1 MNPTRIR
8 LGGPSDIL
16 AVLPYQLGF
25 HPRDSLVVVSLHGS
39 RMGLVQRIDL
49 PPAEHAG
56 AAVEAL
62 LAPLLREAPDGV
74 LLLGFESA
82 EGEALPLVSAMTKGC
97 DEAGLAV
104 LDQILVRDGRW
115 FSLACADRACCP
127 PEGRPL
133 PRPHEVPAVAEFV
146 GREISPMVDRT
157 ALADRLR
164 PAPPGSGEIVAA
176 CADDWMAT
184 RRAANEGPVAGF
196 HDVRRRE
203 LETWALVLRCRDED
217 GPMPELTPAQLARL
231 AVSLTDVDIRDA
243 LVAWICPG
251 ALTLD
256 LVPDL
261 LRDQMMGVLPEPLR
275 SVGDPELDP
284 GLDPAAHSARCQR
297 LERRLVA
304 LCAALPEAWTVPPLT
319 VLASFTW
326 WRGDGALTRM
336 ALERALS
343 VDPDYRLARLLERM
357 VDLAIRPFGVPA

>member
-25 HPRDSLVVVSLHGS
+25 HPRESLVVVTLHGT

-49 PPAEHAG
+49 PPPEHAG
-56 AAVEAL
+56 AAVQAML
-62 LAPLLREAPDGV
+62 PPLLREAPDGV
-74 LLLGFESA
+74 LLLGFERA
-82 EGEALPLVSAMTKGC
+82 EGDALPLITTMTEAC
-97 DEAGLAV
+97 REAGLAV
-104 LDQILVRDGRW
+104 RDQILVRGGRW
-115 FSLACADRACCP
+115 FSLGCTDRACCP
-127 PEGRPL
+127 LEGRPL
-133 PRPHEVPAVAEFV
+133 PQPHEVPAVAEFV
-146 GREISPMVDRT
+146 GREISPMADRA

-164 PAPPGSGEIVAA
+164 PAGPPAADAVGA
-176 CADDWMAT
+176 CADDWLTA
-184 RRAANEGPVAGF
+184 RRAAYDGTTAAF

-203 LETWALVLRCRDED
+203 LQVWATVLRCRDGD
-217 GPMPELTPAQLARL
+217 GPMPELAPPELARL

-256 LVPDL
+256 LVPEA
-261 LRDQMMGVLPEPLR
+261 LREQMVDTLPAPLR
-275 SVGDPELDP
+275 YDGEP
-284 GLDPAAHSARCQR
+284 GVDPATRSAHCQR
-297 LERRLVA
+297 LERRLIG
-304 LCAALPEAWTVPPLT
+304 LCAALPEVWTVPPLT

-336 ALERALS
+336 ALERALA